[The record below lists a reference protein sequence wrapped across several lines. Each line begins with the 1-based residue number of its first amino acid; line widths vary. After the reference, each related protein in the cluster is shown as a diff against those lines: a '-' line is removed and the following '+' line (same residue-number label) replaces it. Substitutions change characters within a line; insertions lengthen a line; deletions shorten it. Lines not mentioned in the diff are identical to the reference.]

1 MTIRPNPKKEPRRFS
16 MAFRP
21 NRKRKPSCHHN
32 LADKPDSDSL
42 DFGKP
47 DEDKK
52 TPPPPRKISKM
63 ILISLVLGG
72 VAMTAIFRG
81 FDGLIEIKLGL
92 EGGQVL
98 IDGRKP
104 PLSPPITNNSSN
116 TK

>member
-1 MTIRPNPKKEPRRFS
+1 
-16 MAFRP
+16 MAITP

-47 DEDKK
+47 DEGKK
-52 TPPPPRKISKM
+52 TRSPITISKM
-63 ILISLVLGG
+63 IFINLVVGG
-72 VAMTAIFRG
+72 VAMTAIFCR

-104 PLSPPITNNSSN
+104 PLYPPITDNSAD

>member
-1 MTIRPNPKKEPRRFS
+1 
-16 MAFRP
+16 MAITP
-21 NRKRKPSCHHN
+21 NRKKKPSCHHN

-42 DFGKP
+42 DSGKP

-52 TPPPPRKISKM
+52 TQPPRTISKM

-104 PLSPPITNNSSN
+104 PLYPPITDNSAD

>member
-1 MTIRPNPKKEPRRFS
+1 
-16 MAFRP
+16 MAITP
-21 NRKRKPSCHHN
+21 NRKKKPSCHHN

-63 ILISLVLGG
+63 ILI
-72 VAMTAIFRG
+72 M
-81 FDGLIEIKLGL
+81 GLRQKSKVNKDIMH
-92 EGGQVL
+92 
-98 IDGRKP
+98 
-104 PLSPPITNNSSN
+104 